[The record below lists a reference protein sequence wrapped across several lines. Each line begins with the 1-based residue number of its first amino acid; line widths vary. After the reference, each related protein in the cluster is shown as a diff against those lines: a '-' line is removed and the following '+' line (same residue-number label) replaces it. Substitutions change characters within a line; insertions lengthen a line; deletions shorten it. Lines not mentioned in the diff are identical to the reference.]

1 MLLLSF
7 ILFHSFRSV
16 KPSAAKF
23 VRLAFHDCL
32 KYDDGTGGCDGCLN
46 WEGMGVVY
54 RTKKLPINGP
64 VFEEYP
70 DNALEFV
77 GNNNLVQTVL
87 ALEHV
92 FDDTKIFK
100 KSKHSLRQ
108 LGKTYEFSCFSWY
121 FSIIFDAGKSRAD
134 LWALAGIAAVEF
146 AVNQNNL
153 ACRSKTEKYA
163 PKLRPA
169 SKSCGH
175 MHQDETG
182 CMVTMPNIPFKT
194 GRKDCTPDSVNL
206 NR

>member
-1 MLLLSF
+1 MSIYVRLKIDVWYYYS
-7 ILFHSFRSV
+7 RSV

-32 KYDDGTGGCDGCLN
+32 KYKDGSGGCDGCLN

-92 FDDTKIFK
+92 FDDKKIFK
-100 KSKHSLRQ
+100 KSSKKSLRQ
-108 LGKTYEFSCFSWY
+108 LG
-121 FSIIFDAGKSRAD
+121 
-134 LWALAGIAAVEF
+134 
-146 AVNQNNL
+146 
-153 ACRSKTEKYA
+153 
-163 PKLRPA
+163 
-169 SKSCGH
+169 
-175 MHQDETG
+175 
-182 CMVTMPNIPFKT
+182 
-194 GRKDCTPDSVNL
+194 
-206 NR
+206 